1 MHKIHIKS
9 GLPSGNPLANVLVVI
24 LGAIIIGVSVV
35 LGFFAFLALSAI
47 ILIAATV
54 IGVRVWWAGRQKP
67 EKVQPDGVIEGEFH
81 VVNKDK
87 NSQSRNP
94 CATRKTKIDVEL
106 DAGVETR

>member
-24 LGAIIIGVSVV
+24 LGVIIIGVSVV

-47 ILIAATV
+47 ILLAASV
-54 IGVRVWWAGRQKP
+54 IGVRAWWAGRQMPKKVKP
-67 EKVQPDGVIEGEFH
+67 NGVIEGEFH

-87 NSQSRNP
+87 NS
-94 CATRKTKIDVEL
+94 
-106 DAGVETR
+106 